1 MSDQIQNP
9 YKIATPPQTKT
20 PEKTTFRDWCVFTVP
35 SSMCERN
42 PYRDFELLGGEVVL
56 EPVVDLPLEVLV
68 LLDLLHLLRLLLLIP
83 H

>member
-1 MSDQIQNP
+1 VS
-9 YKIATPPQTKT
+9 
-20 PEKTTFRDWCVFTVP
+20 V
-35 SSMCERN
+35 N

-83 H
+83 YQVLLVVILLDS